1 MHLIEIKAALS
12 WEPSIFVLVSYFRVI
27 LLNHVTTKP
36 LFMRV
41 KNYEYL

>member
-1 MHLIEIKAALS
+1 MHLIEIKAA
-12 WEPSIFVLVSYFRVI
+12 PGGAVFFVSYFRVI
-27 LLNHVTTKP
+27 LLNPVTTKP